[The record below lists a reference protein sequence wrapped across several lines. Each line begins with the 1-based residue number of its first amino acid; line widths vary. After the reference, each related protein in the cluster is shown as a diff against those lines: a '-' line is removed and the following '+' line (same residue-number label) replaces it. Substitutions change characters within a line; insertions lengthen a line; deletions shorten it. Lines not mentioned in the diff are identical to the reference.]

1 MNVALLAEGV
11 DRNWK
16 KEGKS
21 VKKGESPS
29 SRRAWIEIEKIAAIE
44 SGEYAV
50 ALLAEG
56 VDRNLGQSATGDA
69 ADVALLA
76 EGVDRNW

>member
-1 MNVALLAEGV
+1 MVGLLRSLHKVALLAEGV
-11 DRNWK
+11 DRN
-16 KEGKS
+16 
-21 VKKGESPS
+21 
-29 SRRAWIEIEKIAAIE
+29 SRRWHPHGGHTE
-44 SGEYAV
+44 V